1 MSAKDRILGTVTG
14 EGFTST
20 MYEDAKGRAYY
31 LSDGDI
37 DADGANGQFGK
48 IAAYR
53 ADNKGSEAL
62 ANGGMGIQR
71 GTGKVIFTKSW
82 GRDIVLLGPDNQPL
96 VLPSG
101 IIPSRTW
108 YRHIGKAISDP
119 AAYLDSETEN
129 YIVVPPLLVQATA
142 GIVRGCR
149 CAATWKGKTVYGVA
163 GDLGPRN
170 KNGEL
175 SIAMAREL
183 GLNPDPRKGGSDKQD
198 ILYEFWPGVPAPGYV
213 LQRA

>member
-1 MSAKDRILGTVTG
+1 MSDRILGTITG

-20 MYEDAKGRAYY
+20 IKEDASGRAFY
-31 LSDGDI
+31 LSDADI

-48 IAAYR
+48 IAAYC

-62 ANGGMGIQR
+62 ANGGMGIR
-71 GTGKVIFTKSW
+71 NGKVIFTKSW
-82 GRDIVLLGPDNQPL
+82 GRDIVLLGPDGQPL

-101 IIPSRTW
+101 IIPSKTW
-108 YRHIGKAISDP
+108 YRRPGMRVNDP
-119 AAYLDSETEN
+119 AAYLDSETEL
-129 YIVVPPLLVQATA
+129 YGVVPPLLVQETA

-149 CAATWKGKTVYGVA
+149 MAATWKGNKVYGVV

-175 SIAMAREL
+175 SIAFARAL
-183 GLNPDPRKGGSDKQD
+183 GLNPDPRKGGTDKQE
-198 ILYEFWPGVPAPGYV
+198 ILYEFWPGIPADGYV

>member
-1 MSAKDRILGTVTG
+1 MSTDRILGAVTG

-20 MYEDAKGRAYY
+20 VYEDSAGRSYY

-82 GRDIVLLGPDNQPL
+82 GRDIVLLGPDGQPL

-108 YRHIGKAISDP
+108 YRRPGMRVNDP
-119 AAYLDSETEN
+119 AAYLDSETEL
-129 YIVVPPLLVQATA
+129 YGVVPPLLVQETA

-149 CAATWKGKTVYGVA
+149 MAATYRGTRIFGVV

-175 SIAMAREL
+175 SIAYARAL
-183 GLNPDPRKGGSDKQD
+183 GLNPDPRKGGTDKQE
-198 ILYEFWPGVPAPGYV
+198 ILYEFWPGVAAPGYE

>member
-1 MSAKDRILGTVTG
+1 MSDRILGSITG
-14 EGFTST
+14 EGFTSIIS
-20 MYEDAKGRAYY
+20 EDATGRSYY

-53 ADNKGSEAL
+53 ADDKGSEAL
-62 ANGGMGIQR
+62 ANGGMGIKN
-71 GTGKVIFTKSW
+71 GKVIFTKSW
-82 GRDIVLLGPDNQPL
+82 GRDIVLVGPDNQPL

-108 YRHIGKAISDP
+108 YRRPGMRVNDP
-119 AAYLDSETEN
+119 AAYLDSETEL
-129 YIVVPPLLVQATA
+129 YGVVPPLLVQETD

-149 CAATWKGKTVYGVA
+149 MAATYRGVRKFGVV

-175 SIAMAREL
+175 SIAFARAL
-183 GLNPDPRKGGSDKQD
+183 GLNPDPRKGGTDKQE
-198 ILYEFWPGVPAPGYV
+198 ILYEFWPGIPAEGYV

>member
-1 MSAKDRILGTVTG
+1 MAKILGVING
-14 EGFTST
+14 EGFAST
-20 MYEDAKGRAYY
+20 IREDPDGRCYF
-31 LSDGDI
+31 LSDGDV

-53 ADNKGSEAL
+53 KDNKGSEAL
-62 ANGGMGIQR
+62 ANGGMGIR
-71 GTGKVIFTKSW
+71 NGNVIFTKPW

-101 IIPSRTW
+101 IIPSKTW
-108 YRHIGKAISDP
+108 YRHPDKRVSDP
-119 AAYLDSETEN
+119 AAYLDSETEL
-129 YIVVPPLLVQATA
+129 YIVVPPLLVQETA
-142 GIVRGCR
+142 GIVRGCK
-149 CAATWKGKTVYGVA
+149 CAATWNGKRVFGVA

-175 SIAMAREL
+175 SIAFARAL
-183 GLNPDPRKGGSDKQD
+183 GMNASPRNGGTDKQE
-198 ILYEFWPGVPAPGYV
+198 ILYEFWPGIPADGYV

>member
-1 MSAKDRILGTVTG
+1 MSDRIIGTITG
-14 EGFTST
+14 EGFVST
-20 MYEDAKGRAYY
+20 LCEDATGRSYY
-31 LSDGDI
+31 TADADI

-62 ANGGMGIQR
+62 ANGGMGIR
-71 GTGKVIFTKSW
+71 NGKVIFTKPW
-82 GRDIVLLGPDNQPL
+82 GRDIVLIGPDNQPL

-108 YRHIGKAISDP
+108 YRRLDKAINDP

-129 YIVVPPLLVQATA
+129 YIVVPPLLVQGVK
-142 GIVRGCR
+142 GIVRGCK
-149 CAATWKGKTVYGVA
+149 CAATWKGKRVFGVA
-163 GDLGPRN
+163 GDLGPCN

-183 GLNPDPRKGGSDKQD
+183 GLPSSPRNGGSDVPD
-198 ILYEFWPGVPAPGYV
+198 VLYEFWPGVAAPGYA

>member
-1 MSAKDRILGTVTG
+1 MSKEKILGTVTG

-20 MYEDAKGRAYY
+20 IYQDGKGRVYFIA
-31 LSDGDI
+31 DADI
-37 DADGANGQFGK
+37 DADGANGQYGK

-62 ANGGMGIQR
+62 ANGGMGIR
-71 GTGKVIFTKSW
+71 GGKVIFTKSW

-108 YRHIGKAISDP
+108 YRKTDKLVSDP

-129 YIVVPPLLVQATA
+129 YIVVPPLIVQTTA
-142 GIVRGCR
+142 GIVRGCKA
-149 CAATWKGKTVYGVA
+149 AATYKGKTVFGVA

-175 SIAMAREL
+175 SIAMARAL
-183 GLNPDPRKGGSDKQD
+183 GLPSSPRNGGSDKQD
-198 ILYEFWPGVPAPGYV
+198 VLYELWPGVPADGYV

>member
-1 MSAKDRILGTVTG
+1 MSDRILGSITG
-14 EGFTST
+14 EGFTSIIS
-20 MYEDAKGRAYY
+20 EDATGRAFY

-62 ANGGMGIQR
+62 ANGGMGIKN
-71 GTGKVIFTKSW
+71 GKVIFTKSW
-82 GRDIVLLGPDNQPL
+82 GRDIVLVGPDNQPL

-108 YRHIGKAISDP
+108 YRRPGMRVNDP
-119 AAYLDSETEN
+119 AAYLDSETEL
-129 YIVVPPLLVQATA
+129 YGVVPPLLVQETE

-149 CAATWKGKTVYGVA
+149 MAATFRGKQVFGVV

-175 SIAMAREL
+175 SIAYARAL
-183 GLNPDPRKGGSDKQD
+183 GLNPDPRKGGTDKQE
-198 ILYEFWPGVPAPGYV
+198 ILYEFWPGIPADGYV

>member
-1 MSAKDRILGTVTG
+1 MSDRILGNITG
-14 EGFTST
+14 EGFTSIIS
-20 MYEDAKGRAYY
+20 EDATGRAFY

-62 ANGGMGIQR
+62 ANGGMGIKN
-71 GTGKVIFTKSW
+71 GKVIFTKSW
-82 GRDIVLLGPDNQPL
+82 GRDIVLVGPDNQPL

-108 YRHIGKAISDP
+108 YRRPGMRVNDP
-119 AAYLDSETEN
+119 AAYLDSETEL
-129 YIVVPPLLVQATA
+129 YGVVPPLLVQETE

-149 CAATWKGKTVYGVA
+149 MAATFRGKRIFGVV

-175 SIAMAREL
+175 SIAYARAL
-183 GLNPDPRKGGSDKQD
+183 GLNPDPRKGGTDKQE
-198 ILYEFWPGVPAPGYV
+198 ILYEFWPGIPADGYV